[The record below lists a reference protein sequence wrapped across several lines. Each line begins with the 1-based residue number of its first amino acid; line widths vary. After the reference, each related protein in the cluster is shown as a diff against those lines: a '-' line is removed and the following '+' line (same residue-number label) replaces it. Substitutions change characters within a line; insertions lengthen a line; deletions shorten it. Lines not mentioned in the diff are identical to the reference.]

1 MENLAYCDFKID
13 IEMRLIYLS
22 ACFTLFCIAVCPAPS
37 SASNGLAAEIAET
50 ENARPEPDISNPL
63 TLNAAP
69 LTLNEERAVG
79 QRLAYLYAQ
88 RHSLSGDV
96 RMQERLNRIATRMRA
111 AFEMPMLDIL
121 IVKSSQAEAVSFPP
135 NRIFITSTLVK
146 LARSDD
152 ELAAVIAHEAAH
164 VRRRHLAHLIRLALT
179 LTASERA
186 YFPTRA
192 AIVTGQIVQFAFPPV
207 LDTTRLRYEMEAD
220 RQAVLWLERAGYE
233 SRALSSLLESL
244 ATHLSPQ
251 EFQESESLRAR
262 IALLAPDTTVVAA
275 R

>member
-1 MENLAYCDFKID
+1 MENSPYYDFKID

-22 ACFTLFCIAVCPAPS
+22 ACFALFCIAVCPAPS
-37 SASNGLAAEIAET
+37 SASNGLAAETAET
-50 ENARPEPDISNPL
+50 ENARPEPDIANPL
-63 TLNAAP
+63 TLNVAP

-96 RMQERLNRIATRMRA
+96 RMQERLNRIATRMCA
-111 AFEMPMLDIL
+111 AFEMPVPDIM

-164 VRRRHLAHLIRLALT
+164 VRRRHLAHLIRLSLT
-179 LTASERA
+179 LTAGERA

-192 AIVTGQIVQFAFPPV
+192 AIVTGQIVQFAFPPS
-207 LDTTRLRYEMEAD
+207 LDTVRLRYEMEAD

-233 SRALSSLLESL
+233 SLALSSLLESL
-244 ATHLSPQ
+244 ATRLSPQ

-262 IALLAPDTTVVAA
+262 IALLAPETAVVAA

>member
-1 MENLAYCDFKID
+1 MENSPYYDFKID

-37 SASNGLAAEIAET
+37 SASNGLAAETAET
-50 ENARPEPDISNPL
+50 ENARPEPDINLL

-69 LTLNEERAVG
+69 LSLNEERAVG

-88 RHSLSGDV
+88 RHSLSVDV
-96 RMQERLNRIATRMRA
+96 RMQERLNRIATRMCA
-111 AFEMPMLDIL
+111 AFEMPVLDIT

-179 LTASERA
+179 LSAKERA

-207 LDTTRLRYEMEAD
+207 LDTARLRYEMEAD

-233 SRALSSLLESL
+233 NRALSSLLESL
-244 ATHLSPQ
+244 ATRLSPQ